1 MLKKTVFGLVILIV
15 AGIIYANYGKQPPPI
30 DPATVSYEMLQPGPY
45 EVRRERLEL
54 TDDSRPTQA
63 NGDYEGSDSRSFT
76 VYMWSPKPGS
86 VTAPQPLLIYS
97 HGFMSTGEGGS
108 YLAEHLASHGYVVA
122 AASFPLTNYDAPGE
136 PNVKDVVNQPADVKF
151 IIDRLLQWNADPD
164 HRLFET
170 IDADR
175 IAAAGLSLGGM
186 TTALVAYHPTLSDTR
201 LKAAIS
207 IAGPGAMF
215 SRAFFQHRSL
225 PFMMVAAPEDAMVA
239 YADNA
244 ADIAAKVDNAV
255 LTTIAG
261 GSHTGFSSMAKWL
274 RWTDNPDQIAC
285 DQLLKHVDV
294 EEEAPWFDLL
304 GTPEQGIVEID
315 ASSMCATSPL
325 PKAINPLRQQQ
336 LNTLA
341 VFGFLQCKLAAD
353 ASERERYCRFLLEQ
367 FPQEIAEVSV
377 SRG

>member
-1 MLKKTVFGLVILIV
+1 MLKKIVLGLALLVV
-15 AGIIYANYGKQPPPI
+15 AGIIYINYGRQPPAI
-30 DPATVSYEMLQPGPY
+30 DPASVSYKMLQPGPY
-45 EVRRERLEL
+45 EVRREQLEV
-54 TDDSRPTQA
+54 TDDSRPTPA
-63 NGDYEGSDSRSFT
+63 NGDYAGSDSRSFA
-76 VYMWSPKPGS
+76 VFIWSPKPGS

-122 AASFPLTNYDAPGE
+122 APSFPLTNYDAPGK

-151 IIDRLLQWNADPD
+151 VIDRVLQWNADPQ
-164 HRLFET
+164 HRLHQT
-170 IDADR
+170 IDAAR
-175 IAAAGLSLGGM
+175 IATAGLSLGGM
-186 TTALVAYHPTLSDTR
+186 TTTLVAYHPTLSDTR

-207 IAGPGAMF
+207 IAGPSAMF
-215 SRAFFQHRSL
+215 SRAFFQRRSL

-239 YADNA
+239 YADHA
-244 ADIAAKVDNAV
+244 ADISSKVDNAI

-285 DQLLKHVDV
+285 DQLMQNIDL

-341 VFGFLQCKLAAD
+341 VFGFLQCKLATKPV
-353 ASERERYCRFLLEQ
+353 ERKRYCRFLLEQ
-367 FPQEIAEVSV
+367 LPREMAEVSV
-377 SRG
+377 TGG

>member
-1 MLKKTVFGLVILIV
+1 MLKKLLLGLALLLV
-15 AGIIYANYGKQPPPI
+15 AATIYVNYGNQPPAI
-30 DPATVSYEMLQPGPY
+30 DPASVSYSMLQPGPY
-45 EVRRERLEL
+45 EVSREQLEV

-63 NGDYEGSDSRSFT
+63 NGDYTGSDSRSFALF
-76 VYMWSPKPGS
+76 VWSPKPGS

-108 YLAEHLASHGYVVA
+108 YLAEHLASHGFVVA
-122 AASFPLTNYDAPGE
+122 AASFPLTNYDAPGG
-136 PNVKDVVNQPADVKF
+136 PNVKDVVNQPEDVTF
-151 IIDRLLQWNADPD
+151 MIDRLMQWNADPQ
-164 HRLFET
+164 HRLYKT
-170 IDADR
+170 IDARR

-186 TTALVAYHPTLSDTR
+186 TTTMAAFHPTLSDTR

-207 IAGPGAMF
+207 VAGPSVMF
-215 SRAFFQHRSL
+215 SRAFFQHRNL
-225 PFMMVAAPEDAMVA
+225 PFMMVAAPEDAMVS

-244 ADIAAKVDNAV
+244 ADISAKVDNAI

-285 DQLLKHVDV
+285 DQLMKNIDV
-294 EEEAPWFDLL
+294 EAEAPWFDLL
-304 GTPEQGIVEID
+304 GTPEQGILEID
-315 ASSMCATSPL
+315 ASSMCAASPL

-341 VFGFLQCKLAAD
+341 VFGFLQCKLAEPTK
-353 ASERERYCRFLLEQ
+353 SERYCRFLQEQ
-367 FPQEIAEVSV
+367 LPQEMAEVSV
-377 SRG
+377 TGG